1 MNRTILYKSQHSLPM
16 GKRKFCGIIEENY
29 PPSEKFAFHLLSKV
43 CGVKIVDFLMKAK
56 SQKKRRK
63 KIIKEAKM

>member
-1 MNRTILYKSQHSLPM
+1 MNGTILYKSQHSLPM

-29 PPSEKFAFHLLSKV
+29 PPSEKKFPFHFLSKV

-56 SQKKRRK
+56 SQKKRK
-63 KIIKEAKM
+63 KQL